1 MDLHQLTTIFC
12 EIDDFCK
19 EFDKQIDAR
28 ALPAT
33 TVKNKRGPK
42 CCLSDSEI
50 MMILIMFQSS
60 RVRDFKNFYLLSL
73 SVFYKDLFPKLTSY
87 TRFVSIMNRAILPLI
102 LFIQSKSGER
112 TGIYYADSSCFP
124 TCHIKRSRR
133 HKTFRGISEY
143 GSTSVDWFFC
153 LKLHLV
159 INHQGQL
166 INFKITKGARSDC
179 KEVES
184 LVKSLQGLLF
194 GDKGYISKKL
204 FDTLFSNGLKLI
216 TRQRKNMKQKI
227 ILNDHEKQLL
237 DQRGIIETV
246 IGHLKHHFQIW
257 HTRHRSPLNAMT
269 HLISSLADYVIEP
282 LKLSAIKMIASCS

>member
-12 EIDDFCK
+12 ELDDFCK

-28 ALPAT
+28 ALPT
-33 TVKNKRGPK
+33 TTIKNKRGPE

-50 MMILIMFQSS
+50 MTILIMFQSS

-73 SVFYKDLFPKLTSY
+73 SVFYKDLFPKLPSY
-87 TRFVSIMNRAILPLI
+87 TRFISIMNRAILPLI
-102 LFIQSKSGER
+102 FFIQSKSGER
-112 TGIYYADSSCFP
+112 TGLYYTDSSCLP

-143 GSTSVDWFFC
+143 GRTSVDWFFG
-153 LKLHLV
+153 LKLHIV

-179 KEVES
+179 KEVET
-184 LVKSLQGLLF
+184 LVSSLQGLLF

-204 FDTLFSNGLKLI
+204 FHTLFSNGLKLI

-269 HLISSLADYVIEP
+269 HLISSLAAYVIEP
-282 LKLSAIKMIASCS
+282 LKLSAIKMIAGCS

>member
-12 EIDDFCK
+12 EMDDFCK
-19 EFDKQIDAR
+19 EFDKQIFAR
-28 ALPAT
+28 ALPT
-33 TVKNKRGPK
+33 GEIKNKRGPD

-50 MMILIMFQSS
+50 MTILIMFQTS
-60 RVRDFKNFYLLSL
+60 RFRDFKNFYLQSL
-73 SVFYKDLFPKLTSY
+73 TIFYKNLFPKLPSY
-87 TRFVSIMNRAILPLI
+87 TRFISIMNRAILPFI
-102 LFIQSKSGER
+102 LFIQSKSGEH
-112 TGIYYADSSCFP
+112 TGIYYTDSSCLP
-124 TCHIKRSRR
+124 VCHIKRSRR
-133 HKTFRGISEY
+133 HKTFRGMSEY
-143 GSTSVDWFFC
+143 GRTSVDWFYG
-153 LKLHLV
+153 LKLHIV
-159 INHQGQL
+159 INHQGEL

-204 FDTLFSNGLKLI
+204 FDNLFANGLKLI

-269 HLISSLADYVIEP
+269 HLISSLATYVIEP
-282 LKLSAIKMIASCS
+282 LKLSAIKMIAGCS